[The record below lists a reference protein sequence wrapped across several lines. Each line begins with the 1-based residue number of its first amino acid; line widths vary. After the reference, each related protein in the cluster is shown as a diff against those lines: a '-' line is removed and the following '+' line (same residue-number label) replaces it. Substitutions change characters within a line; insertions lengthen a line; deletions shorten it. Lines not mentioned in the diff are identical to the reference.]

1 MTFWLLSINCLFC
14 GFICRLFFIMK
25 ISELLCVRV
34 LIEQLIKNLSKY
46 LNVLSELIHNF
57 TLR

>member
-1 MTFWLLSINCLFC
+1 MTFWLLNINCLFC

-46 LNVLSELIHNF
+46 LNILSELIHNF
-57 TLR
+57 TLK